1 MLQEPAVAAKVLL
14 YNLLRSEIIQM
25 SNNNEILERLTT
37 EAYEYG
43 FVTDIAMDIAQ

>member
-1 MLQEPAVAAKVLL
+1 
-14 YNLLRSEIIQM
+14 M

-43 FVTDIAMDIAQ
+43 FVTDIEMDIAPKGLNEDNC